1 MNDKDN
7 KRSFFSKLQEGLAKT
22 RKGMLEKIE
31 EIVMGAEI
39 DENMLEHLEEAL
51 ITSDISIDTSD
62 KIIGALRNDIRSMGI
77 KDSSLVKRQIE
88 YHMLKLLD
96 KGEAHKLSDDSP
108 LVILMIGVNGAGKTT
123 SIAKIAHRFQN
134 QGKTVLIAAAD
145 TFRAAA
151 IEQLEVWGS
160 RVGTPVIKHKEGSDP
175 SAVIFDAIQSAKA
188 RRTDVLICDTAGRL
202 QNKKNLMAEL
212 EKMYKVIER
221 EYPEATRET
230 LLVID
235 ATTGKNALSQTKEFG
250 AITKLTGIILTKLD
264 GTAKGG
270 IVISI
275 SDQFEIPVKFI
286 GVGEGLDDLQ
296 AFEPETFVKA
306 LFE

>member
-235 ATTGKNALSQTKEFG
+235 ATTGKNALSQAKEFG